1 MNLGNAAPFMDLDEA
16 ETDKGLGGEYLSFNL
31 GGEIYGVDILKV
43 REIKGWEKVRPLPDM
58 PEYLKGVVDLR
69 GVIVPIVDLRIRFQL
84 TGCEYTP
91 TTVTIVLSVISAGRQ
106 YVVGAV
112 VDGVSDVLDV
122 STENIRAAPDMGSTI
137 GAQYI
142 KGMVMIDNRMVIL
155 LDVDKLLDPK
165 DMGLPESSDTE

>member
-1 MNLGNAAPFMDLDEA
+1 MVLDEEDIDA
-16 ETDKGLGGEYLSFNL
+16 ELGGEYLSFNL

-43 REIKGWEKVRPLPDM
+43 REIKGWENVRPLPDM

-84 TGCEYTP
+84 TDCEYTP
-91 TTVTIVLSVISAGRQ
+91 TTVTIVLSVMSGGKE

-122 STENIRAAPDMGSTI
+122 SPEKIRSAPDMGSTI
-137 GAQYI
+137 GARYI
-142 KGMVMIDNRMVIL
+142 KGMVMIDERMVIL
-155 LDVDKLLDPK
+155 LDVDKLLDPQE
-165 DMGLPESSDTE
+165 MGLPESGDTH